1 MKIKKGI
8 NDRQAKEEKWEEQEL
23 NLHSIHTWEE
33 GEGEENEGDQNNR
46 TKAIKGRVNR

>member
-1 MKIKKGI
+1 M
-8 NDRQAKEEKWEEQEL
+8 
-23 NLHSIHTWEE
+23 NLHSIHIWEEGEVEGE